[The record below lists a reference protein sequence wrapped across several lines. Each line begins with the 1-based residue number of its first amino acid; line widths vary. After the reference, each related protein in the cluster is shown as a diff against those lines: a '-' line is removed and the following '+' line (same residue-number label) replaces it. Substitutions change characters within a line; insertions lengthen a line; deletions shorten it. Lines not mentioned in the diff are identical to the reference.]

1 MSLFDLNHVVD
12 PALVLEYIRELHRT
26 ATEDC
31 HIANFVKAASVEGV
45 TYDRLDREGFN
56 YFVMTAR
63 AKENERAAELPVKA
77 IPIRAAEKI
86 AQTYGYDQVV
96 IMARRPGTEEDIT
109 GEHVTTYGRN
119 PTHCA
124 IAAMMGNKLKEIA
137 GWPDTGLRERMF
149 QRLRRRQSAGADS
162 ILYGH
167 VDAMIE
173 EMKR

>member
-1 MSLFDLNHVVD
+1 MSLFDMSHIVD
-12 PALVLEYIRELHRT
+12 PALVLEYIRELRRT
-26 ATEDC
+26 ATEDF
-31 HIANFVKAASVEGV
+31 HITNFIESASVEGV

-56 YFVMTAR
+56 YFVVWAR
-63 AKENERAAELPVKA
+63 AKESERAESLPVKS
-77 IPIRAAEKI
+77 IPIREAEKVS
-86 AQTYGYDQVV
+86 QRYGFDQVV
-96 IMARRPGTEEDIT
+96 IMARRPGTEGDIT
-109 GEHVTTYGRN
+109 GEHITTYGRN

-124 IAAMMGNKLKEIA
+124 VAAMMGNKLKEIA
-137 GWPDTGLRERMF
+137 GWPDNDLRERMF